1 MVRVFRWWVHR
12 QSKSFP
18 LDAFILYALSNCQNL
33 LACCSKFDHLVDG
46 LLVNGEFPE
55 QLSKKE
61 VQLWIRET
69 KAVNQGNIPT
79 ICWKP
84 WSTNAVASKAS
95 EFLSA
100 QSNCLEL
107 TRWLRKLSLLHWSF
121 FYWMQWLNMSAR
133 ISAYHQPY
141 PTLWRS
147 RVSVDKFES
156 TGSAKVEK
164 LSIMAVDKRA
174 IAAFGATEHIS
185 DTERWTYVFVII
197 FLNVELITF
206 SLVPAGNDLLQTS
219 KNFNCHCSARFTII
233 RSPKTRI

>member
-33 LACCSKFDHLVDG
+33 IACCSKFDHLVDG

-107 TRWLRKLSLLHWSF
+107 TCWLRKLSLLHWSF
-121 FYWMQWLNMSAR
+121 FLLDAVIEYVCKNIC
-133 ISAYHQPY
+133 ISSY

-156 TGSAKVEK
+156 TGSTKVEK

-185 DTERWTYVFVII
+185 DTERWARVFVII

-219 KNFNCHCSARFTII
+219 KNLNCHFSARFTII
-233 RSPKTRI
+233 RFHKTRI

>member
-1 MVRVFRWWVHR
+1 MVRVFRWWVRR

-46 LLVNGEFPE
+46 LLVSGEFPE

-84 WSTNAVASKAS
+84 WSTNAVVSNAS

-107 TRWLRKLSLLHWSF
+107 TRWPWKLSLLHWSF
-121 FYWMQWLNMSAR
+121 LIRCSDWICLHEYLHIINLILHFDA
-133 ISAYHQPY
+133 
-141 PTLWRS
+141 
-147 RVSVDKFES
+147 
-156 TGSAKVEK
+156 
-164 LSIMAVDKRA
+164 AVC
-174 IAAFGATEHIS
+174 
-185 DTERWTYVFVII
+185 
-197 FLNVELITF
+197 
-206 SLVPAGNDLLQTS
+206 LLQTWI
-219 KNFNCHCSARFTII
+219 CRLHEGW
-233 RSPKTRI
+233 KTFHNGCW